1 LGGNVPNADFR
12 PADSYYEVY
21 ELLSDRLKEVGVQFE
36 KLKNER
42 VKEALDV
49 LSEAGVNMIII
60 E

>member
-1 LGGNVPNADFR
+1 
-12 PADSYYEVY
+12 
-21 ELLSDRLKEVGVQFE
+21 VQFE

-42 VKEALDV
+42 VKEVLDV